1 MLPAPCSERWK
12 PLRAG
17 LVDMFYYDQEEF
29 WFHDG
34 RLLLRGNNG
43 TGKSKVLA
51 LTLPFLLDGDLAPHR
66 VEPDG
71 DRQKRME
78 WNLLLGGK
86 HPVPER
92 LGYTWLEFGRRDAD
106 GAEEFCTIGCG
117 LKAVAGRGIARHWFF
132 VTSQRPGG
140 ELRLLPDS
148 RVPLTREK
156 LREEIGSRGFVYD
169 RAADY
174 RRAVDEHLFGLG
186 PHRYEALVNLLIQL
200 RQPQLSKKPDEKLLS
215 RALTEALPPLSPGL
229 VTTVAE
235 AFRGLDEERDA
246 LRSLAEAQEAATA
259 FLGHYRRY
267 AKVAAKR
274 KAAGPRLTQSRYE
287 QLGRDLAAAE
297 EAFTAAQR
305 QLDEAQGE
313 LTQLEEE
320 RAELEARRDALQ
332 ADPAMRDA
340 ERLEQLREDAAR
352 KENAA
357 QVQETD
363 RDRQAGHVSRYA
375 DKATQTAHRVGT
387 RRDKLAQALREA
399 ATTAAD
405 ARCAQPHQA
414 AVAALDETGFDGTG
428 SDGTGLEST
437 GPGAPLSAARADRE
451 HRAVAAYLD
460 AAEAP
465 AADILARARRDAQDV
480 ADRQAQAVA
489 HLGRLLDQSATCEQ
503 QLRAAQE
510 AEGRLSAAVQ
520 AAADRVT
527 AADQA
532 AEERMRLLLEAY
544 HLYLSG
550 LAELRVA
557 DPDEFIATLE
567 SWGLTGEGANPA
579 VEIIDAAARAAG
591 AELGNMT
598 GKLSA
603 QRTRHVTRVGE
614 LAEEIG
620 RLRAGGHDA
629 PPVPHTRGAGVRDSR
644 LGAPLWK
651 VTDFAPGLADDE
663 RAGLE
668 AALEAAGILD
678 AWVTP
683 DGSLVDGDVI
693 VVSGLAPVAG
703 AACASLL
710 VPAIDPDDPQAGG
723 LRAESV
729 TSVLSAIGRG
739 PGTADSGAAW
749 VTTDGRWS
757 NGVLSGA
764 WRKDQAGYIGEG
776 AREAA
781 RRARIEQLERELYAE
796 HAAIE
801 ALDADLA
808 EIAVR
813 QNRVAWEHRS
823 VPPDGGVRESH
834 TKAAERR
841 GQLAQARTDHAQAV
855 GQLQQRRRDEE
866 AAQARAAEFAVDVGL
881 PADAEELAAV
891 RDGLGAYRLALA
903 GLWPTAEAAHAA
915 IRAAAEAESELADS
929 RQLLLEASERA
940 AEARE
945 TAGSAAATYQ
955 ELLATVGTAVEELRR
970 RLAEVTEA
978 LGRLR
983 ASERDARQREQSAFE
998 ARGKADGKQG
1008 ELRTQVDEAARLRDD
1023 AVREF
1028 QAFAATGLLR
1038 VASTSLE
1045 IPGTDQPWAA
1055 TPTVILARAVNAELE
1070 SVDDGDGPWDRIQ
1083 KRVTEEHKL
1092 LADAMS
1098 RHGHSAGLTL
1108 SEGVIVID
1116 VIFQGRSHDLPGLAE
1131 ALAAEVE
1138 QRTALLSA
1146 REREI
1151 LENHLLNEVAGTLHE
1166 LISAAEAEVR
1176 QMNDELE
1183 SRPTSTGMKLR
1194 LIWHQARN
1202 APEGLDRVR
1211 LKLRQTIDAW
1221 SAADRALVGAFLQQ
1235 RIAAEHADNPAAG
1248 WAEALTSALDYR
1260 GWHEFAIQ
1268 RYQDGQW
1275 RPATGPASGGERA
1288 LAVSVPLFA
1297 AASSHYKSAGNPYA
1311 PRLIALDE
1319 AFAGVDDD
1327 SRAKCLGLLATFDMD
1342 VIMTSEREWGC
1353 YPQVPGLGICQLARQ
1368 DGIDAV
1374 LVTPWR
1380 WDGRER
1386 RRAEEAVL

>member
-1 MLPAPCSERWK
+1 MLPAPSSERWK

-51 LTLPFLLDGDLAPHR
+51 LTLPFLLDGELAPHR

-86 HPVPER
+86 HPSPER
-92 LGYTWLEFGRRDAD
+92 LGYTWLEFGRRAAD
-106 GAEEFCTIGCG
+106 GSTEFRTIGCG

-132 VTSQRPGG
+132 VTTQRPGA

-156 LREEIGSRGFVYD
+156 LREEIGSHGFVYD

-186 PHRYEALVNLLIQL
+186 EHRYEALVNLLIQL

-246 LRSLAEAQEAATA
+246 LRSLAEAQQAAA
-259 FLGHYRRY
+259 DFLGHYRRY
-267 AKVAAKR
+267 ARVAAKR
-274 KAAGPRLTQSRYE
+274 KAAGPRATQSRYE

-297 EAFTAAQR
+297 EAFTAAR
-305 QLDEAQGE
+305 QQLAEAQDE
-313 LTQLEEE
+313 LVALEEQH
-320 RAELEARRDALQ
+320 AELEARRDALQ

-340 ERLEQLREDAAR
+340 ERLEQLREDAGRREKSAQDREEHRNRLAGQVR
-352 KENAA
+352 K
-357 QVQETD
+357 
-363 RDRQAGHVSRYA
+363 YA
-375 DKATQTAHRVGT
+375 DRATQTAHQAGT
-387 RRDKLAQALREA
+387 GRDKLAAALGEA
-399 ATTAAD
+399 ATASAD
-405 ARCAQPHQA
+405 ARCANQHA
-414 AVAALDETGFDGTG
+414 TAVAALD
-428 SDGTGLEST
+428 
-437 GPGAPLSAARADRE
+437 AADRDVVPADE
-451 HRAVAAYLD
+451 AHRTAGAYLD
-460 AAEAP
+460 AADAP
-465 AADILARARRDAQDV
+465 APDMLAAARRTAGAA
-480 ADRQAQAVA
+480 ADRQEQAVTRLGTLLGESAECERRLQAAQA
-489 HLGRLLDQSATCEQ
+489 D
-503 QLRAAQE
+503 
-510 AEGRLSAAVQ
+510 EGRLSAEVQ

-527 AADQA
+527 AADEAA
-532 AEERMRLLLEAY
+532 AERVRLLLDAY
-544 HLYLSG
+544 RSYLSR
-550 LAELRVA
+550 LAELRIA
-557 DPDEFIATLE
+557 DPDELMHALE
-567 SWGLTGEGANPA
+567 GWGLTADGANPA
-579 VEIIDAAARAAG
+579 AAIIDDAARAAG
-591 AELGNMT
+591 AELGRLA
-598 GKLSA
+598 GQLGGS
-603 QRTRHVTRVGE
+603 RTAHVRRAGE

-620 RLRAGGHDA
+620 RLRLGGHDA
-629 PPVPHTRGAGVRDSR
+629 PPVPHTRAPGVRDGR
-644 LGAPLWK
+644 AGAPLWK
-651 VTDFAPGLADDE
+651 VTDFAPGLSDDE

-678 AWVTP
+678 AWLTP
-683 DGSLVDGDVI
+683 EGNLVDGDVI
-693 VVSGLAPVAG
+693 VVSGLAPTAG
-703 AACASLL
+703 ASCAGLL
-710 VPAIDPDDPQAGG
+710 VPAIDRDDPRAGV
-723 LRAESV
+723 LREESV
-729 TSVLSAIGRG
+729 ATVLSAIGRG
-739 PGTADSGAAW
+739 PGTAGTGGTW

-757 NGVLSGA
+757 NGVLGGA
-764 WRKDQAGYIGEG
+764 WHKDRAGYIGEG
-776 AREAA
+776 ARETA
-781 RRARIEQLERELYAE
+781 RRARIEFLERELGME
-796 HAAIE
+796 RAAIE
-801 ALDADLA
+801 AIDAELAGLEARQELLA
-808 EIAVR
+808 E
-813 QNRVAWEHRS
+813 EHRT
-823 VPPDGGVRESH
+823 VPADGKVREAH
-834 TKAAERR
+834 TGAAVERR
-841 GQLAQARTDHAQAV
+841 GLARAREDHAAAV
-855 GQLQQRRRDEE
+855 DVRERRQRELAD
-866 AAQARAAEFAVDVGL
+866 ARLRAEEFAEDVGL
-881 PADAEELAAV
+881 PVDPDELAGV
-891 RDGLGAYRLALA
+891 RAGVGAYRVALA
-903 GLWPTAEAAHAA
+903 GLWPAAETARAA
-915 IRAAAEAESELADS
+915 IRAAADAESELADGQ
-929 RQLLLEASERA
+929 QLLVEASERA

-945 TAGSAAATYQ
+945 AAGAAATTYR
-955 ELLATVGTAVEELRR
+955 ELLATVGTAVEELQR
-970 RLAEVTEA
+970 RLGAVTGD
-978 LGRLR
+978 LGRNKAAERSARDRELDAIG
-983 ASERDARQREQSAFE
+983 AS
-998 ARGKADGKQG
+998 GKADGERG
-1008 ELRTQVDEAARLRDD
+1008 RLRTDVEEAARQRDD

-1038 VASTSLE
+1038 VAITSVE
-1045 IPGTDQPWAA
+1045 IPDAEQPWAA
-1055 TPTVILARAVNAELE
+1055 TPAVILARAVNAELD

-1092 LADAMS
+1092 LADAMA

-1116 VIFQGRSHDLPGLAE
+1116 VLFQGRSHDLPGLAE
-1131 ALAAEVE
+1131 ALAAEVA

-1176 QMNDELE
+1176 QMNDELQA
-1183 SRPTSTGMKLR
+1183 RPTSTGMKLR
-1194 LIWHQARN
+1194 LIWQQARN

-1260 GWHEFAIQ
+1260 GWHEFVIQ

-1288 LAVSVPLFA
+1288 LVVSVPLFA
-1297 AASSHYKSAGNPYA
+1297 AASSHYKSAGNPHA

-1342 VIMTSEREWGC
+1342 VVMTSEREWGC

-1368 DGIDAV
+1368 EGIDAV

-1386 RRAEEAVL
+1386 RRAERAPA

>member
-1 MLPAPCSERWK
+1 MLPAPSSERWK

-17 LVDMFYYDQEEF
+17 LVDLFYYDQEEF

-86 HPVPER
+86 HPSPER
-92 LGYTWLEFGRRDAD
+92 LGYTWLEFGRRSAD
-106 GAEEFCTIGCG
+106 GTEEFCTIGCG
-117 LKAVAGRGIARHWFF
+117 LKAVTGRGITRHWFF
-132 VTSQRPGG
+132 LTSQRPGAG
-140 ELRLLPDS
+140 LQLLPDS

-156 LREEIGSRGFVYD
+156 LREQIGQHGLVYD

-186 PHRYEALVNLLIQL
+186 PHRYEALVNLLVQL

-246 LRSLAEAQEAATA
+246 LGSLAEAQEAATA

-267 AKVAAKR
+267 ARAAAKR
-274 KAAGPRLTQSRYE
+274 KAAGPRQTTARYE
-287 QLGRDLAAAE
+287 NLGKDLSAAE
-297 EAFTAAQR
+297 EAFTSAQR
-305 QLDEAQGE
+305 QLDEAQSE
-313 LTQLEEE
+313 LTELQQQ
-320 RAELEARRDALQ
+320 RTGLEARRGALQ
-332 ADPAMRDA
+332 SDPAMRDA
-340 ERLEQLREDAAR
+340 ERLEQLREDSERKHEAAR
-352 KENAA
+352 VQAA
-357 QVQETD
+357 D
-363 RDRQAGHVSRYA
+363 RDRQAGQVQKYGS
-375 DKATQTAHRVGT
+375 KANQTAHQAGVA
-387 RRDKLAQALREA
+387 RDKLVLALRDAAAAAEA
-399 ATTAAD
+399 
-405 ARCAQPHQA
+405 ARCAQQHEA
-414 AVAALDETGFDGTG
+414 AVIA
-428 SDGTGLEST
+428 
-437 GPGAPLSAARADRE
+437 
-451 HRAVAAYLD
+451 LD
-460 AAEAP
+460 AAHADLEAGL
-465 AADILARARRDAQDV
+465 LAQARRDALAL
-480 ADRQAQAVA
+480 ADRRAQA
-489 HLGRLLDQSATCEQ
+489 
-503 QLRAAQE
+503 AAQLGKLLE
-510 AEGRLSAAVQ
+510 ESAEGTRKLHSAQGEEGGLAAKVQ

-532 AEERMRLLLEAY
+532 VAERMRLLLDAY
-544 HLYLSG
+544 RSYLSG
-550 LAELRVA
+550 LAEVRVA
-557 DPDEFIATLE
+557 DPEELIAALE
-567 SWGLTGEGANPA
+567 AWGLAGGGANPA
-579 VEIIDAAARAAG
+579 VTAIDSAVRLTG
-591 AELGNMT
+591 AELGQQA
-598 GKLSA
+598 GELGS
-603 QRTRHVTRVGE
+603 QRTRHLARAGE

-620 RLRAGGHDA
+620 RLRAGGHSA
-629 PPVPHTRGAGVRDSR
+629 PPVPHTRAPGIRDR
-644 LGAPLWK
+644 RPGAPLWK
-651 VTDFAPGLADDE
+651 VTDFAPGLAEDQQS
-663 RAGLE
+663 GLE

-683 DGSLVDGDVI
+683 DGNLLDGDVV
-693 VVSGLAPVAG
+693 VVSGLVPVAG
-703 AACASLL
+703 ESCATLL
-710 VPAIDPDDPQAGG
+710 VPAIDGADAQAATLDQG
-723 LRAESV
+723 AV
-729 TSVLSAIGRG
+729 ASVLSAIGRG
-739 PGTADSGAAW
+739 PETAGGAAAW

-764 WRKDQAGYIGEG
+764 WHKDQAAYIGEG

-781 RRARIEQLERELYAE
+781 RRARIDQLERDLRTE
-796 HAAIE
+796 HASVE
-801 ALDADLA
+801 ELDADLA
-808 EIAVR
+808 DIADR
-813 QNRVAWEHRS
+813 QRRLADEHRR
-823 VPPDGGVRESH
+823 VPPDDGVREAH
-834 TKAAERR
+834 TQAVERR
-841 GQLAQARTDHAQAV
+841 GQLAQARTDHAEAV
-855 GQLQQRRRDEE
+855 ARLQQRQGELA
-866 AAQARAAEFAVDVGL
+866 AAQARAAEFAADVSL
-881 PADAEELAAV
+881 PADAEGLAAV
-891 RDGLGAYRLALA
+891 RDGLGAYRVALA
-903 GLWPTAEAAHAA
+903 ALWPAAEAAHGAV
-915 IRAAAEAESELADS
+915 RAAAEAESEFAES
-929 RQLLLEASERA
+929 RQLLLEAGERA
-940 AEARE
+940 AGARE
-945 TAGSAAATYQ
+945 TAGAAAAAYQ
-955 ELLATVGTAVEELRR
+955 ELLATVGTAVEELQR
-970 RLAEVTEA
+970 RLAEVTAA
-978 LGRLR
+978 LGRQQT
-983 ASERDARQREQSAFE
+983 SEKDARQREQAALE

-1038 VASTSLE
+1038 VAVTALE
-1045 IPGTDQPWAA
+1045 IPDVEQPWAA
-1055 TPTVILARAVNAELE
+1055 TPTVVLARAVNAELD

-1092 LADAMS
+1092 LADAMA

-1116 VIFQGRSHDLPGLAE
+1116 VVFQGRRHDLPGLAE
-1131 ALAAEVE
+1131 ALAAEVA
-1138 QRTALLSA
+1138 QRTTLLSA

-1151 LENHLLNEVAGTLHE
+1151 LENHLLNEVAGTLQE

-1194 LIWHQARN
+1194 LIWQQARS
-1202 APEGLDRVR
+1202 APEGLERVR

-1221 SAADRALVGAFLQQ
+1221 SGADRALVGAFLQQ

-1260 GWHEFAIQ
+1260 GWHEFVIQ

-1288 LAVSVPLFA
+1288 LVVSVPLFA
-1297 AASSHYKSAGNPYA
+1297 AASAHYKSAGNPYA

-1342 VIMTSEREWGC
+1342 VVMTSEREWGC

-1386 RRAEEAVL
+1386 RRAERAPA